1 MGGAI
6 YKDAP
11 AIKYEERNIYLNSI
25 QTLGR
30 YLTPS
35 RLNYSCLL
43 PPPPPPPHTHTH
55 THTVACRIGVIALSV
70 RDFRESKCKREG
82 CEEREAGT
90 PDYFENH
97 ERLFT
102 QLCRS
107 SFVASHNPSSPVGR
121 L

>member
-43 PPPPPPPHTHTH
+43 PQHSSLTDRRF
-55 THTVACRIGVIALSV
+55 CVICSRFLGEQMQV
-70 RDFRESKCKREG
+70 REVRGARG
-82 CEEREAGT
+82 RNA
-90 PDYFENH
+90 
-97 ERLFT
+97 RLFGK
-102 QLCRS
+102 S
-107 SFVASHNPSSPVGR
+107 
-121 L
+121 

>member
-35 RLNYSCLL
+35 RLNYSFLLL
-43 PPPPPPPHTHTH
+43 P
-55 THTVACRIGVIALSV
+55 HTVACWIGVIALFV
-70 RDFRESKCKREG
+70 RDFRESKCKCEG
-82 CEEREAGT
+82 CVEREAGT
-90 PDYFENH
+90 LDYFENH

-102 QLCRS
+102 HLCRS
-107 SFVASHNPSSPVGR
+107 SFLPSHNPPSPVGR

>member
-35 RLNYSCLL
+35 RLNYSCLFY
-43 PPPPPPPHTHTH
+43 PPPPSHT
-55 THTVACRIGVIALSV
+55 
-70 RDFRESKCKREG
+70 
-82 CEEREAGT
+82 
-90 PDYFENH
+90 
-97 ERLFT
+97 
-102 QLCRS
+102 Q
-107 SFVASHNPSSPVGR
+107 
-121 L
+121 

>member
-35 RLNYSCLL
+35 RLNYSCLR
-43 PPPPPPPHTHTH
+43 PPSP
-55 THTVACRIGVIALSV
+55 HTVACRIGVIALLV
-70 RDFRESKCKREG
+70 RDFRGSKCKCEG

-90 PDYFENH
+90 LDYFENH

-102 QLCRS
+102 HLCRS
-107 SFVASHNPSSPVGR
+107 SFVLSHNPPSPVGR

>member
-35 RLNYSCLL
+35 DPPYILSLPPPH
-43 PPPPPPPHTHTH
+43 PPPPPSSHTN
-55 THTVACRIGVIALSV
+55 TVACWIGVIGLFV
-70 RDFRESKCKREG
+70 RDFQASKCKCEG
-82 CEEREAGT
+82 RAERQAPT
-90 PDYFENH
+90 S
-97 ERLFT
+97 LFWK
-102 QLCRS
+102 
-107 SFVASHNPSSPVGR
+107 
-121 L
+121 